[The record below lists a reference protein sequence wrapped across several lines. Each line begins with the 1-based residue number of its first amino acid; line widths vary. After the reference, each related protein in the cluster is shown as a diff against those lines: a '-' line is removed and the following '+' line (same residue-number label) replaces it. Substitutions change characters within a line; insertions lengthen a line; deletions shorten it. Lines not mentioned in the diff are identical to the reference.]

1 MFSEYVHDT
10 YWSAHDSIQLYRNG
24 ANEFIG
30 FSPEP
35 ARKDGRTAETGFELS
50 FSAGTVKLT
59 LSPCEYCDIDESFT
73 SGTFDT
79 ITLSKQAAGFEPER
93 SERMSTVWED
103 KYIYHLTWH
112 FRPEDAQVQRLQY
125 ITCRLVYIAV
135 HGYHLQDHPCY
146 PEQELPRVLRP
157 QTALTSVMALL
168 AAPDSDFIVLAPSKT
183 SGETRVIRAHR
194 RILCDFST
202 YFKAL
207 LESDFAEASTL
218 RRCDHREAET
228 PIPQEEE
235 RSASQPALKRF
246 KEDADTV
253 SPTSSIPTIKLH
265 DATYVQLYTLL
276 YYIYTGVATFQRRRD
291 SVDDEQ
297 PSQSAITGCSLS
309 PSQASG
315 LSAGLGEPLPW
326 WDGFQYPANAFD
338 MYRLADKFGVD
349 GLRTEAARHIASDIE
364 ISDLVSDAAQ
374 HEEIKLFPEIAK
386 VYSDYCKYY
395 RKHII
400 KKLEGHKEVLKLF
413 GVDHP
418 ETESAQTKT

>member
-24 ANEFIG
+24 VNEFIG
-30 FSPEP
+30 SSPEP
-35 ARKDGRTAETGFELS
+35 TRKDGRTAETGFELS
-50 FSAGTVKLT
+50 FSAGT
-59 LSPCEYCDIDESFT
+59 
-73 SGTFDT
+73 FDT
-79 ITLSKQAAGFEPER
+79 FTLSKQAAGFEPER
-93 SERMSTVWED
+93 SERM
-103 KYIYHLTWH
+103 
-112 FRPEDAQVQRLQY
+112 
-125 ITCRLVYIAV
+125 LVYIAV
-135 HGYHLQDHPCY
+135 HGYRLQDHPCY

-183 SGETRVIRAHR
+183 PGETRVIRAHC

-202 YFKAL
+202 SFKAL

-218 RRCDHREAET
+218 RRCDHREPET

-235 RSASQPALKRF
+235 CSASQPASKRF

-265 DATYVQLYTLL
+265 DVTYVQLYTLL

-297 PSQSAITGCSLS
+297 PSQSATTGCSLS

-338 MYRLADKFGVD
+338 MYRLADKFGFD

-395 RKHII
+395 KRHII
-400 KKLEGHKEVLKLF
+400 KKLEGHKEVFKLY